1 MDYLLDIFL
10 VLFSTVIG
18 FIFGIFNI
26 KLNTN
31 RKLLDN
37 QLTFVYTPLYR
48 EICFTNLGTKPD
60 KVLEIIRDVIYTNF
74 QYVPDDLYDI
84 SIKLLKKSKS
94 ADFDLWSSIEWSDFV
109 DYVEKQYLWIQQSI
123 NLDKKAQNPDIKR
136 YRNKQILNCIIFLF
150 ICFFMISFNLF
161 LGVKYLHIL
170 FNNPE
175 NPNFVL
181 FMIGLNII
189 SFILII
195 DLIYNVAQ
203 NYTQYISQ

>member
-1 MDYLLDIFL
+1 MDYLLEFFL

-48 EICFTNLGTKPD
+48 EICFTNLGTEPD
-60 KVLEIIRDVIYTNF
+60 KVLEIIRNVIYTNF

-84 SIKLLKKSKS
+84 SIKLLKKSKNT
-94 ADFDLWSSIEWSDFV
+94 DFDLWSSIEWSDFV

-136 YRNKQILNCIIFLF
+136 YRNKQILNFIIILLF
-150 ICFFMISFNLF
+150 CFMMTCFSII
-161 LGVKYLHIL
+161 LGIQLIVMLL
-170 FNNPE
+170 NNPKYPE
-175 NPNFVL
+175 L
-181 FMIGLNII
+181 ILSLIGLVFMC
-189 SFILII
+189 FIFIVYA
-195 DLIYNVAQ
+195 IYNTGQ
-203 NYTQYISQ
+203 KYSQYISR